1 MEKENNSLKLL
12 QFYADWCQPCQM
24 MMPIIESI
32 KSKGYPFLEV
42 LQYNVDEEAT
52 LSLQYHVR
60 SIPTLI
66 VLKNNK
72 ELWRYTGPI
81 RASEIEEVLLSV
93 L

>member
-42 LQYNVDEEAT
+42 LQYNVDEEAA
-52 LSLQYHVR
+52 LSLKYSIR
-60 SIPTLI
+60 SVPTI
-66 VLKNNK
+66 VVLKNDQ
-72 ELWRYTGPI
+72 EVWRYTGLM
-81 RASEIEEVLLSV
+81 RASELEEILLS
-93 L
+93 LR